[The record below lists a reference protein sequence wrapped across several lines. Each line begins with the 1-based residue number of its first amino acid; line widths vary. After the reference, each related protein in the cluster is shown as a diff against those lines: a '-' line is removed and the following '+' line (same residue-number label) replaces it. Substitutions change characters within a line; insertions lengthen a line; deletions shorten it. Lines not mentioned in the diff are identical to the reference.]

1 MKNIYL
7 IKDLARISG
16 HSVYTIKYYLKEGL
30 IEEIGRSP
38 STNFRY
44 FDNTT
49 LGQLRRIH
57 KLRKEKNSLKRIG
70 NILFGSN

>member
-44 FDNTT
+44 FDDSTVKE
-49 LGQLRRIH
+49 LEKIRSLRRKGKSIAGI
-57 KLRKEKNSLKRIG
+57 KDELL
-70 NILFGSN
+70 

>member
-44 FDNTT
+44 FDDSTVKR
-49 LGQLRRIH
+49 LEKIREFRRAGKSIA
-57 KLRKEKNSLKRIG
+57 KIKDELL
-70 NILFGSN
+70 

>member
-44 FDNTT
+44 FDDSTVKK
-49 LGQLRRIH
+49 LKKIRGLRRKGKSIAMI
-57 KLRKEKNSLKRIG
+57 KNEL
-70 NILFGSN
+70 L

>member
-7 IKDLARISG
+7 IKVLARISG
-16 HSVYTIKYYLKEGL
+16 HSVYTIKFYLKEGL

-44 FDNTT
+44 FDDSTVKE
-49 LGQLRRIH
+49 LEKIRSLRRKGKSIAGI
-57 KLRKEKNSLKRIG
+57 KDELL
-70 NILFGSN
+70 